1 MFIALSNKKSILT
14 FALEIKSLIEAVRS
28 NPSTMPFES
37 CSKRFVT
44 DLVRVEIRKLKKK
57 IFQGQKFGNT
67 IFISHSRCR
76 QKIQNS

>member
-44 DLVRVEIRKLKKK
+44 DLVKLNVFLLIKRVEIKGNLKKK
-57 IFQGQKFGNT
+57 FLGSEIW
-67 IFISHSRCR
+67 
-76 QKIQNS
+76 

>member
-44 DLVRVEIRKLKKK
+44 DLVKLNVFLLIKRVEIKGNLKKK
-57 IFQGQKFGNT
+57 FSGPEI
-67 IFISHSRCR
+67 
-76 QKIQNS
+76 